1 MILRKSKYIV
11 LILIFTLSGCGIY
24 SFRGRTPPEGIRSVA
39 IPLFNDESG
48 FSEAG
53 LKENFTETLKKKI
66 LDDNTYILADRNVA
80 DGIILGTIVS
90 VRDEPLV
97 ISGNENV
104 TKRKIVINVRIR
116 FENLKN
122 QKLISETNYENWGEY
137 DSSGGGFSN
146 RQNGILIA
154 MERICE
160 DIIINITSNW

>member
-1 MILRKSKYIV
+1 MILRSSKV
-11 LILIFTLSGCGIY
+11 LIIILIIILNGCGVY
-24 SFRGRTPPEGIRSVA
+24 TFRGKTPPEGIRSVA

-53 LKENFTETLKKKI
+53 LKEDFTESLKRKI

-80 DGIILGTIVS
+80 DGIILGSIVS
-90 VRDEPLV
+90 VKDEPLV

-104 TKRKIVINVRIR
+104 TKRKIVITVKIR

-137 DSSGGGFSN
+137 DSSGSGFSN
-146 RQNGILIA
+146 RKNGILIA
-154 MERICE
+154 MEKICE
-160 DIIINITSNW
+160 DILINITSNW